1 MPQVQWGFA
10 TTKGHEFWEV
20 AMTTKAVRLRVTRRH
35 PLIGTEVRGVDLSQP
50 LGDATFEELHAL
62 WMEHLLL
69 IFPDQAITDEQHIA
83 FGRRFGELEIHPSLA
98 HRSSR
103 NKEIYRVSN
112 VDEAGNIIPPKATA
126 WQYLNLSWLWH
137 TDSSF
142 RDVPS
147 KGSIL
152 HGIETTSAGGN
163 TLFANMYAAYD
174 DLAETVKKRIE
185 DLYVIHDHDF
195 IIKQSKELSAKQD
208 KGSYDE
214 LPPVRHPLVQLHPF
228 TRRHCL
234 FLSPH
239 TMDNIEGM
247 AEVESRALLD
257 KLIAHAIRP
266 KYVYRHEWA
275 NDDVIM
281 WDNRCTMHSV
291 EPFDNITI
299 RRIMHRVT
307 LVGEGPPIPASDR
320 VTTAR

>member
-1 MPQVQWGFA
+1 MTVA
-10 TTKGHEFWEV
+10 TGKLEV
-20 AMTTKAVRLRVTRRH
+20 VRRH
-35 PLIGTEVRGVDLSQP
+35 PLIGTEVRGIDLAQP
-50 LGDATFEELHAL
+50 LDDATFEELHTL

-69 IFPDQAITDEQHIA
+69 IFPDQAVTDEQHIA
-83 FGRRFGELEIHPSLA
+83 FGRRFGELEVHPSLA

-112 VDEAGNIIPPKATA
+112 VDEAGNIIPPKETS
-126 WQYLNLSWLWH
+126 WQYPNLSWLWH

-142 RDVPS
+142 REVPS

-152 HGIETTSAGGN
+152 HGIETTNAGGN

-174 DLAETVKKRIE
+174 DLSDDMKKRIE
-185 DLYVIHDHDF
+185 GLYVIHDHDF
-195 IIKQSKELSAKQD
+195 IIKQSRELSAKQD

-214 LPPVRHPLVQLHPF
+214 LPPVRHPLVQLHPV
-228 TRRHCL
+228 TRRRCL

-239 TMDNIEGM
+239 TMDHIDGM
-247 AEVESRALLD
+247 AEPESRELLD
-257 KLIAHAIRP
+257 RLIAHATQP
-266 KYVYRHEWA
+266 KFVYRHVWA

-291 EPFDNITI
+291 EPFDNATT

-307 LVGEGPPIPASDR
+307 LVGEGAPIA
-320 VTTAR
+320 A